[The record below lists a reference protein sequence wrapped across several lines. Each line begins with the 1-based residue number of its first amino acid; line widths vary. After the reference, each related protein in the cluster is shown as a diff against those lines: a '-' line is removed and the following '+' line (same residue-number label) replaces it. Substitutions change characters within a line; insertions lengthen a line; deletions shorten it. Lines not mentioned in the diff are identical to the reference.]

1 MKKKQTTEP
10 TVSSSSSTFTTV
22 IQPRGDATPPSRKS
36 PRPEGRPSPEE
47 ETYGPD
53 DPAEAAFT
61 QSDSHAL
68 GDLDLQPYTPDR
80 AWAAQAMGLRYGFVD
95 DAGVEFFKEH
105 RIYPGALRDVAIVLW
120 LCSITD
126 EVEIDKASRNPI
138 AAARKAATWSHEH
151 KLGNVRHPEFWSA
164 YAVFMKI
171 MAEVDASVSVPDTT
185 GNESGPSPNA

>member
-1 MKKKQTTEP
+1 MSKKKIEEIRKAGNEKLPPP

-22 IQPRGDATPPSRKS
+22 IQPR
-36 PRPEGRPSPEE
+36 EE
-47 ETYGPD
+47 EAYGPD
-53 DPAEAAFT
+53 DPAESAFT
-61 QSDSHAL
+61 QSDSHIL
-68 GDLDLQPYTPDR
+68 GDLDLQSYTPDR

-126 EVEIDKASRNPI
+126 EIEIDKASRNPI

-151 KLGNVRHPEFWSA
+151 KLDNARGEGFWSA

-171 MAEVDASVSVPDTT
+171 MAEVDASVSTPEPS
-185 GNESGPSPNA
+185 GNEGSPSPNS